1 MKSEGSFARKRS
13 PRWVKAMLN
22 GRKRQADFLIPS
34 AMLVMG
40 LMLTGFSVVSAPRP
54 NVHLAQATPPLQG
67 TPAPATTSDKP
78 AESKPGGTRPTTP
91 APEPARP
98 DAQAQKE
105 GAKAALPPAPPEKIA
120 PPMEQKK

>member
-1 MKSEGSFARKRS
+1 MLNDRKR
-13 PRWVKAMLN
+13 RV
-22 GRKRQADFLIPS
+22 DFIV
-34 AMLVMG
+34 ATTMLVTG
-40 LMLTGFSVVSAPRP
+40 LSLTGVSFVSATVSAPRG

-67 TPAPATTSDKP
+67 TPSTTTDDKP

-98 DAQAQKE
+98 DTAAQKE

-120 PPMEQKK
+120 PPIQPK